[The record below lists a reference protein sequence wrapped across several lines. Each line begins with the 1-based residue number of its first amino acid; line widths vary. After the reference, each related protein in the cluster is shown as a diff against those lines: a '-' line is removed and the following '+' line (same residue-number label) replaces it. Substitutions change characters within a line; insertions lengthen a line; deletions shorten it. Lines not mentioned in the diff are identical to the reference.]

1 MRRAIRSGR
10 DAARRG
16 PLSKSSAAAP
26 RNQAV
31 PVVAGLEAELAALEQ
46 LSLDDLRLRWRN
58 RWGRL
63 APALLSRGLLVRL
76 MAYRLQEQ
84 AFGDLDGKTTRLLDR
99 LAGDAV
105 AKSSSG
111 ASSANGESEDAKVVA
126 ADAASGRQRSEPLIL
141 KPGALITREW
151 KCRIERAMVVKD
163 GFAWNGE
170 TYGSLSAV
178 AFAIT
183 GTKWN
188 GHRFFGVR
196 PQDRIA
202 SPAIDKDL
210 KRGKIAIQASAPMR
224 TSGEGSHRSSRTG
237 RHSKGDNVDVC
248 DVDVEDGVAANRE
261 GPEER
266 ASEAVS

>member
-1 MRRAIRSGR
+1 M
-10 DAARRG
+10 
-16 PLSKSSAAAP
+16 
-26 RNQAV
+26 
-31 PVVAGLEAELAALEQ
+31 
-46 LSLDDLRLRWRN
+46 
-58 RWGRL
+58 
-63 APALLSRGLLVRL
+63 
-76 MAYRLQEQ
+76 
-84 AFGDLDGKTTRLLDR
+84 LDR
-99 LAGDAV
+99 LADEEV
-105 AKSSSG
+105 ARSRSG
-111 ASSANGESEDAKVVA
+111 ASLAHGEGEGANAVA
-126 ADAASGRQRSEPLIL
+126 SPAAPVRQRSEPLIL

-151 KCRIERAMVVKD
+151 KSRIERVMVVKD

-237 RHSKGDNVDVC
+237 RHSKGDDVDVC

-261 GPEER
+261 GSEER
-266 ASEAVS
+266 ASEAV